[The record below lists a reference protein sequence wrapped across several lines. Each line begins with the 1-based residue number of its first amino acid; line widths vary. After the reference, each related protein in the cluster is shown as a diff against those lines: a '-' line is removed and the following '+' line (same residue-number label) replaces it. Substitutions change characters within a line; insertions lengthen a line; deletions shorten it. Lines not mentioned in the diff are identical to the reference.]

1 MDGDPSFDVAF
12 EALLGEVNEVK
23 EECKNAKPENNP
35 STCGI
40 DFLTRAAQG
49 KVGMANDD
57 VKKTT
62 AEQAATKGKNALTF
76 DLGTSDEQI
85 VRLTTKIFLNPF
97 DVLQMT
103 PGAPDDY
110 IKRRYR
116 KLSLLVHPD
125 KNHSNPKAADAFQ
138 VVSKAYGDIKNG
150 ETEVDLSKYADILDE
165 AKRRVKRE
173 IREINALRKTKGD
186 PSISN
191 KDEDIIED
199 VIEMC
204 EKMLCRME
212 ERRNYARATLTE
224 NFAREEEEQK
234 RLEEEEI
241 NQKELLKEF
250 KSRRNTRGEYWQQ
263 FIKDSNSTKGVKR
276 AAGFTKEELRDQD
289 RLSHAPTQQAS
300 NLKSKRRKGAVGID
314 NSWKENWR

>member
-1 MDGDPSFDVAF
+1 MGGDGSLDEAF

-23 EECKNAKPENNP
+23 EEVKNINHT
-35 STCGI
+35 SDTLTCGI

-49 KVGMANDD
+49 KVGSTKDL
-57 VKKTT
+57 KKST

-76 DLGTSDEQI
+76 DLGSSNEQI
-85 VRLTTKIFLNPF
+85 IRLTTKIFLNPF

-103 PGAPDDY
+103 PGAPDDF

-125 KNHSNPKAADAFQ
+125 KNQSNEKAADAFQ

-173 IREINALRKTKGD
+173 IREINVLRKAKGES
-186 PSISN
+186 SISN
-191 KDEDIIED
+191 KDEEIIED

-204 EKMLCRME
+204 EKMLSKME
-212 ERRNYARATLTE
+212 ERRDYARATLTE

-234 RLEEEEI
+234 KVEEDEKD
-241 NQKELLKEF
+241 QKELLKEF
-250 KSRRNTRGEYWQQ
+250 KSRRNVRGEYWQQ
-263 FIKDSNSTKGVKR
+263 FIKDANSTKGVKR
-276 AAGFTKEELRDQD
+276 AAGFTKEELKNQD
-289 RLSHAPTQQAS
+289 RVSHAPTQQAS

-314 NSWKENWR
+314 NSWKDNWR